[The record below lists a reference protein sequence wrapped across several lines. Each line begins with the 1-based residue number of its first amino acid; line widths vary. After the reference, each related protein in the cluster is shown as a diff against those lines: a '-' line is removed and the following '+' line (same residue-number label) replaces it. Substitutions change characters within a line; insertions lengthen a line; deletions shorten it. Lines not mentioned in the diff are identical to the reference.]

1 MAQDTTTSV
10 KDSVCKVR
18 DSGPIYTIGP
28 EPSLREIEGM
38 REEREKDYSLRSCFV
53 L

>member
-28 EPSLREIEGM
+28 EPSLREIEGI
-38 REEREKDYSLRSCFV
+38 REREKKDYSLRSCFV